1 MKKKLILCS
10 ALALC
15 IFGISTTVKA
25 ESYIADTAPDSFVT
39 NNAGG
44 RLDINDVLV
53 DDKQDAVMGN
63 KPLADNSNQVQ
74 GGANNNVIDY
84 HTSSATGYKK
94 VFCIQRT
101 KNYVPGGTY
110 QRQTEVVPYA
120 ITYIIAN
127 AENYYNAIPKYTI
140 SCNTNLYK
148 CTSPAVEQAKM
159 EQSWFTQVAIWK
171 YLNENNFTSI
181 NITDNDIIEDTHA
194 YLYSSRAA
202 TLWTEADKLVTA
214 AKQATDP
221 SSITNLAFSYDGK
234 NELDKDSK
242 TVKTSIISLQ
252 TNGVTSYSVNLSS
265 APAGTKIYSQDGQ
278 EITDLNNVTATRF
291 YLVMPID
298 NVDNYTYDFNI
309 TAKATGYTYYKGYK
323 YTSEGN
329 QPLVLVTKES
339 KDLDASINIKGS
351 NLEDTGLSVA
361 NSIYLIGFLILI
373 AGIGVIYFNAKQ
385 KQEQI

>member
-39 NNAGG
+39 NDANG
-44 RLDINDVLV
+44 RANDDGLV
-53 DDKQDAVMGN
+53 DNTKDAIFGN
-63 KPLADNSNQVQ
+63 ESI
-74 GGANNNVIDY
+74 ANNNAGVNNQIFDY
-84 HTSSATGYKK
+84 HTSSATGNKK
-94 VFCIQRT
+94 VFCIDRT
-101 KNYVPGGTY
+101 LQYVPSTTY
-110 QRQTEVVPYA
+110 QKKTETIPYA
-120 ITYIIAN
+120 ITFIVAN
-127 AENYYNAIPKYTI
+127 SENYYNTMDSYTMD
-140 SCNTNLYK
+140 CGNFYN
-148 CTSPAVEQAKM
+148 CTSTTIEQAKM
-159 EQSWFTQVAIWK
+159 EQSWLTQVAIWR
-171 YLNENNFTSI
+171 YQNQYNF
-181 NITDNDIIEDTHA
+181 NDIKIEDQYIVEQGTK
-194 YLYSSRAA
+194 YLYSSRAVQ
-202 TLWTEADKLVTA
+202 LWNKAKELVDA

-234 NELDKDSK
+234 NELDKDNK

-265 APAGTKIYSQDGQ
+265 APAGTKMYSQDGQ

-323 YTSEGN
+323 YTAEN
-329 QPLVLVTKES
+329 TDYQPLVLVTKES
-339 KDLDASINIKGS
+339 KDLDAEINIKGS

-361 NSIYLIGFLILI
+361 NSIYLVGFLILI
-373 AGIGVIYFNAKQ
+373 AGIGVVYFNAKQ
-385 KQEQI
+385 KQEQE

>member
-25 ESYIADTAPDSFVT
+25 ESYIVDSAPDKFTT
-39 NNAGG
+39 NAVG
-44 RLDINDVLV
+44 RTYSNGQLINTEN
-53 DDKQDAVMGN
+53 DAH
-63 KPLADNSNQVQ
+63 LA
-74 GGANNNVIDY
+74 NVAISAKGQNIIDY
-84 HTSSATGYKK
+84 HTTDKKK
-94 VFCIQRT
+94 VFCIDRKISYISSREYT
-101 KNYVPGGTY
+101 KTSETVDYP
-110 QRQTEVVPYA
+110 VV
-120 ITYIIAN
+120 YIIAN
-127 AENYYNAIPKYTI
+127 SEAYYKELDVGGVDSNNQKI
-140 SCNTNLYK
+140 
-148 CTSPAVEQAKM
+148 
-159 EQSWFTQVAIWK
+159 EQSWLTQAAIWR
-171 YLNENNFTSI
+171 YQNYDHFDSLVINENI
-181 NITDNDIIEDTHA
+181 ADHKLIIEEGAQIDNVT
-194 YLYSSRAA
+194 YYTYSNRAKE
-202 TLWTEADKLVTA
+202 LWEGAGNLAKA

-252 TNGVTSYSVNLSS
+252 TNGVSSYSVNLSS
-265 APAGTKIYSQDGQ
+265 APAGTKMYSQDGN
-278 EITDLNNVTATRF
+278 EITDLNNVTATKF

-309 TAKATGYTYYKGYK
+309 TAKATGYSYYKGYK

-339 KDLDASINIKGS
+339 KDLDAEINIKGS

-361 NSIYLIGFLILI
+361 NSIYLVGFLILI
-373 AGIGVIYFNAKQ
+373 AGIGVVYLNAKQ
-385 KQEQI
+385 KQEQA